1 VVDVGNDRNIA
12 NWGAFA
18 VAAHD
23 VLGWE
28 GGKFETR
35 AGAEDRLAYPACLC
49 GFRRARVRKR
59 KMILACALPVSADQS
74 LGWLKQL
81 QGL

>member
-1 VVDVGNDRNIA
+1 VGNDRNIA

-28 GGKFETR
+28 GGKFETW
-35 AGAEDRLAYPACLC
+35 AGAEDRRAYPACLSGVLM
-49 GFRRARVRKR
+49 GFSSRQGTEANND
-59 KMILACALPVSADQS
+59 SS
-74 LGWLKQL
+74 LRPA
-81 QGL
+81 

>member
-1 VVDVGNDRNIA
+1 VGNDRNIA

-35 AGAEDRLAYPACLC
+35 AGAEDRRAYVVFVAP
-49 GFRRARVRKR
+49 GYGSEK
-59 KMILACALPVSADQS
+59 
-74 LGWLKQL
+74 
-81 QGL
+81 

>member
-1 VVDVGNDRNIA
+1 VGNDRNIA

-35 AGAEDRLAYPACLC
+35 ADAEDRCAYPGCLC
-49 GFRRARVRKR
+49 GFRRARVLKR
-59 KMILACALPVSADQS
+59 
-74 LGWLKQL
+74 
-81 QGL
+81 